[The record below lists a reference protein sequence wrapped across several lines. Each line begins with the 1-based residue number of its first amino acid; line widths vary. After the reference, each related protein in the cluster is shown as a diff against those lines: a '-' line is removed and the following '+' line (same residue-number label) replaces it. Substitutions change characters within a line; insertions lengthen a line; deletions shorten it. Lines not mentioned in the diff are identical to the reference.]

1 MQFSKS
7 RLSASADSFEFAEQ
21 TRGLSTSRKRQRA
34 PEANSGLLANG
45 HQADSLTTEQRVRPD
60 PEIRSAGS
68 LSPEGAAFRPAGALR
83 RTE

>member
-7 RLSASADSFEFAEQ
+7 GQLAEPVASGVSLRELQSRA
-21 TRGLSTSRKRQRA
+21 GVPGGNSTPNVKH
-34 PEANSGLLANG
+34 SGAF
-45 HQADSLTTEQRVRPD
+45 TTEQRVRPD

-68 LSPEGAAFRPAGALR
+68 LSPKGAAFRPAGALR